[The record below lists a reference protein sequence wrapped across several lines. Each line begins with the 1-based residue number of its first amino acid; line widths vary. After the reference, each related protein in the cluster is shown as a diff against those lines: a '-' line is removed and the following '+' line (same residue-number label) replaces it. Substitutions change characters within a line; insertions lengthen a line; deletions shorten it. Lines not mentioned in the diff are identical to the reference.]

1 VWLFRIPFGFVF
13 DERSKEGTMMQEQS
27 KNAILKLGV
36 LALAGAVST
45 AAVGQTET
53 SADKQDSGYV
63 TILPFYLSADANRRG
78 TTEDGRGMVVGYG
91 HPIGQSRWNWELQT
105 FAGLINVQPQAAS
118 DFDNYGAGLDFTY
131 RFRPEGVSPFVLLGG
146 GVLRND
152 VVPDAFSDT
161 DYFANAAF
169 GIVTG
174 GLGKSEIRLR
184 TEVRYVRDAFE
195 IANEGHKND
204 RRLAIGVE
212 IPLGRHTVER
222 EVVREVPREV
232 TREVPAQIVDS
243 DKDGVPDQNDRCPG
257 TLEGLATD
265 SRGCA
270 ATAEQAS
277 VRLEGVTFELNSAR
291 LTPQAEDTL
300 RRVTDALKGEPNLR
314 AEIAGHTDSSGDAA
328 YNQRLSQERANSV
341 LEFLVSQGIDRSR
354 LVARGYGEERPVAS
368 NDTPAGRERNRRVEF
383 NVLN

>member
-1 VWLFRIPFGFVF
+1 M
-13 DERSKEGTMMQEQS
+13 TQEQS
-27 KNAILKLGV
+27 KNALLKLGL
-36 LALAGAVST
+36 LALAS
-45 AAVGQTET
+45 AAWSAANGQPA
-53 SADKQDSGYV
+53 SSVDKQDSGYV

-91 HPIGQSRWNWELQT
+91 HPLGQSRWTWELQT
-105 FAGLINVQPQAAS
+105 FAGLINVQPRMVS
-118 DFDNYGAGLDFTY
+118 DSQNYGAGLDFTY
-131 RFRPEGVSPFVLLGG
+131 RFRREGLSPFVLLGG
-146 GVLRND
+146 GVLRD
-152 VVPDAFSDT
+152 EVALDAFSDT

-169 GIVTG
+169 GLVTG
-174 GLGKSEIRLR
+174 GLGRSEIRLR

-195 IANEGHKND
+195 TGNEGHKND
-204 RRLAIGVE
+204 RRLALGVE
-212 IPLGRHTVER
+212 IPLGRHTVEVER

-243 DKDGVPDQNDRCPG
+243 DNDGVPDQNDRCPG

-265 SRGCA
+265 NRGCA
-270 ATAEQAS
+270 AKAEQAS

-291 LTPQAEDTL
+291 LTPQAEETL
-300 RRVTDALKGEPNLR
+300 RRVTEALRGEPNLR

-328 YNQRLSQERANSV
+328 YNQRLSQERASSV
-341 LEFLVSQGIDRSR
+341 LEFLVSQGIDRDR

>member
-1 VWLFRIPFGFVF
+1 M
-13 DERSKEGTMMQEQS
+13 TQEQS
-27 KNAILKLGV
+27 KIAILRLGV
-36 LALAGAVST
+36 LVLAGAAASAAT
-45 AAVGQTET
+45 AQTEAPP
-53 SADKQDSGYV
+53 SKEDAGYV

-78 TTEDGRGMVVGYG
+78 TTEDGRGMVIGYG
-91 HPIGQSRWNWELQT
+91 HPLGQSRWTWELQT
-105 FAGLINVQPQAAS
+105 FSQVINVEPEAAS
-118 DFDNYGAGLDFTY
+118 DFSSYGAGLDFTY
-131 RFRPEGVSPFVLLGG
+131 RFRRGEGLSPFVLLGG
-146 GVLRND
+146 GVLRD
-152 VVPDAFSDT
+152 EIIPDAFSDT

-169 GIVTG
+169 GLVTG

-195 IANEGHKND
+195 AADEGHKND
-204 RRLAIGVE
+204 RRLALGIE
-212 IPLGRHTVER
+212 IPLGRHTVEVER

-243 DKDGVPDQNDRCPG
+243 DNDGVPDQNDRCPG

-265 SRGCA
+265 NRGCA
-270 ATAEQAS
+270 AKAEQSS
-277 VRLEGVTFELNSAR
+277 VRLEGVTFELNSAI

-300 RRVTDALKGEPNLR
+300 RRVAEALRGEPNLR
-314 AEIAGHTDSSGDAA
+314 AEIAGHTDSSGDAG

-341 LEFLVSQGIDRSR
+341 LAFLVSQGIERDR

-368 NDTPAGRERNRRVEF
+368 NDTPEGRERNRRVEF